1 MRFLFLG
8 RREPER
14 IAALRDLPGR
24 RGREMCPED
33 DDVGVRVFLAERAP
47 RLLRHREVGVETIV
61 PIRIFALNR
70 VMHQVAGYD
79 GFLTLRRN
87 PHTVMTRGVAGRRL
101 EPYLVG
107 DAEIR
112 VDQVGHPDFDDR
124 THRILDRI
132 ARVLAVKVRPV
143 VPFGAADQVP
153 RVGECRHPVAV
164 LEHRVPAHVVDV
176 QMRADD
182 AIDVVA
188 RVTGLFEVAQERQ
201 LQIAPCRVGTNLL
214 IADAGVDDDALAL
227 RLDHQ
232 RVDAHA
238 ELALLVRESWIE
250 PVGFL
255 LDVVA
260 GGVRQEPG
268 AGPWRLA
275 LDNPGYLDVADFEL
289 VHHDPPASR
298 QLSPNF
304 EDSPSVNVRYEVRYS
319 YSRTNA
325 PNGGNRDGKNS
336 RRKPAEGYRR
346 DRAAAQ

>member
-1 MRFLFLG
+1 
-8 RREPER
+8 
-14 IAALRDLPGR
+14 
-24 RGREMCPED
+24 
-33 DDVGVRVFLAERAP
+33 
-47 RLLRHREVGVETIV
+47 
-61 PIRIFALNR
+61 
-70 VMHQVAGYD
+70 
-79 GFLTLRRN
+79 
-87 PHTVMTRGVAGRRL
+87 
-101 EPYLVG
+101 
-107 DAEIR
+107 
-112 VDQVGHPDFDDR
+112 
-124 THRILDRI
+124 
-132 ARVLAVKVRPV
+132 
-143 VPFGAADQVP
+143 
-153 RVGECRHPVAV
+153 
-164 LEHRVPAHVVDV
+164 
-176 QMRADD
+176 MRADD

-336 RRKPAEGYRR
+336 RRRPAEGYRR
-346 DRAAAQ
+346 DRAAAQSMGEGKSHGEHPDDARRVRRWRQVLRMEPQRLCLRRDRRVGDAVGVAGQVESERDAGRG